1 MNLKDMFIALIV
13 IMWYR
18 GQLFEDTKGKDVRQ
32 PLAVRLDKHK
42 KPCAVQIQKHQVHPL
57 MKVSQ
62 SFVHVQSGK

>member
-13 IMWYR
+13 IMWYC
-18 GQLFEDTKGKDVRQ
+18 GKLFKDTKGKDIRQ

-42 KPCAVQIQKHQVHPL
+42 NPCAVQIQKHQEHPL